1 MKVVWSSIYIIID
14 PWPRAGW
21 LGLLLIYI
29 KEMFWRI
36 RRRKPTTLKQAEGL
50 VWFASDFRFLGS
62 VGLCHAQGG
71 LEFLSHNRKKEKKS
85 CADRTL
91 QQSAAGVCGEPIL
104 CVCMCVGD
112 PNALHPPWGPGL
124 QVQALLIMVTG
135 RIHRWSNPSIYR
147 QWKWV

>member
-1 MKVVWSSIYIIID
+1 MAMGGLTGPFGYIYKRNGLENSSAQTNYTRNR
-14 PWPRAGW
+14 P
-21 LGLLLIYI
+21 
-29 KEMFWRI
+29 
-36 RRRKPTTLKQAEGL
+36 
-50 VWFASDFRFLGS
+50 VWFASDFRFLGC

-85 CADRTL
+85 CAVRTL

-135 RIHRWSNPSIYR
+135 RIHR
-147 QWKWV
+147 